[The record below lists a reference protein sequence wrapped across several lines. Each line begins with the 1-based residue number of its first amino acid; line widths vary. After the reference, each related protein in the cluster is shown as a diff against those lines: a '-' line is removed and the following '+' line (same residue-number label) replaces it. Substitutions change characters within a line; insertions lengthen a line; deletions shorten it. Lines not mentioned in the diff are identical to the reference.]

1 MARFILL
8 TIIGFIVI
16 TFLSTALKG
25 AVRRMMNSRAPEQK
39 PPEQK
44 PPDASPRVLYR
55 KGDVTVLDGKPSS
68 SE

>member
-25 AVRRMMNSRAPEQK
+25 AVRRMMNSSA
-39 PPEQK
+39 PEQK

-55 KGDVTVLDGKPSS
+55 KGDVTVLDGKPGS